1 MKPGEKLTLHEI
13 EKLDLGED
21 FKLVLSRTLNG
32 ANVYIVGPPGSGKTV
47 MLRKLGL
54 YLSRMGKEGIYLKLE
69 WVKYGWGLSDYL
81 RHYGEKMR
89 ELVGLSGGGDL
100 ILFGGDLILLD
111 DGELLWSYGS
121 VYRNL
126 IRDLRGR
133 QIVGA
138 FREFDMDAATIL
150 FGDGFT
156 IYLQRQQASAPA
168 AKVPLGLGF
177 LGKTSEITVL

>member
-1 MKPGEKLTLHEI
+1 MKPGEELALHEI

-81 RHYGEKMR
+81 RHYGEKIR
-89 ELVGLSGGGDL
+89 ELVGVSSGSG
-100 ILFGGDLILLD
+100 LILLD

-138 FREFDMDAATIL
+138 FREFDVDTATIL

-156 IYLQRQQASAPA
+156 IYLQRRQAAAPA
-168 AKVPLGLGF
+168 AKAPLGLGF
-177 LGKTSEITVL
+177 LGKTSEIIVL

>member
-1 MKPGEKLTLHEI
+1 
-13 EKLDLGED
+13 
-21 FKLVLSRTLNG
+21 
-32 ANVYIVGPPGSGKTV
+32 

-69 WVKYGWGLSDYL
+69 WIKYGWGLSDYL

-89 ELVGLSGGGDL
+89 ELVGASGSS
-100 ILFGGDLILLD
+100 DLILLD

-121 VYRNL
+121 AYRNL

-138 FREFDMDAATIL
+138 FREFDVDTATTL

-156 IYLQRQQASAPA
+156 IYLQRLYQAPTPA
-168 AKVPLGLGF
+168 VKTPFGLSF
-177 LGKTSEITVL
+177 LGKTAEVRVL

>member
-1 MKPGEKLTLHEI
+1 MKPGEELALHEI

-21 FKLVLSRTLNG
+21 FKFVLSRTLGG

-81 RHYGEKMR
+81 RHYGEKIR
-89 ELVGLSGGGDL
+89 ELVGASA
-100 ILFGGDLILLD
+100 GDLILLD

-138 FREFDMDAATIL
+138 FREFDVDTATIL

-156 IYLQRQQASAPA
+156 IYLQRLHQAPTQTVKA
-168 AKVPLGLGF
+168 PLGLGF
-177 LGKTSEITVL
+177 LGKTTEVIVL

>member
-1 MKPGEKLTLHEI
+1 MKPGEELALHEI

-21 FKLVLSRTLNG
+21 FKLALSRTLNG

-54 YLSRMGKEGIYLKLE
+54 YLSRMGKEGVYLKLE

-81 RHYGEKMR
+81 RRYGEKIR
-89 ELVGLSGGGDL
+89 ELVGASG
-100 ILFGGDLILLD
+100 GGDLILLD

-138 FREFDMDAATIL
+138 FREFDVDAATIL

-156 IYLQRQQASAPA
+156 IYLQRQQAAAPA

-177 LGKTSEITVL
+177 LGKTSEIIVL